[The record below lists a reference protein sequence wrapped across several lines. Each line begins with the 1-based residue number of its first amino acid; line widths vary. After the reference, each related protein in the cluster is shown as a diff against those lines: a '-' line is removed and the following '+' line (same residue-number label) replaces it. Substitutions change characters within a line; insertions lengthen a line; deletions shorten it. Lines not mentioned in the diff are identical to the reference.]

1 MAAYILLIDDDS
13 IHLEIYR
20 DRLFSQGYEI
30 ACAESGLTGI
40 LSIQQRL
47 PDLVIL
53 DISMPGMS
61 GLEVCDQIRASPRS
75 RDVPVLMLTALAV
88 THLESEGLR
97 IGADDYLLKSSDRG
111 VFLERVK
118 RLLTRNQ
125 RNTQANRVVVSIHLS
140 DSLSFEV
147 SGGVRDRG
155 EGQAVSLDRTR
166 FNREMA
172 FMGGIIYDY
181 YDRWLEA
188 WRRRDDLDERY
199 YQELHQ
205 DWRLQASGKG
215 RDLYRNIFEQN
226 ARLMEAWGKA
236 QQAVGDL
243 GEHLVLRFGG
253 PRSNL
258 ALPFEL
264 LHAGTRPL
272 AVYHPVSRQ
281 VSNGGT
287 NHCSCQATLRSLRGQ
302 TLRALLWAGDDV
314 ALPEVQAVADK
325 LQLALAVVGVRL
337 AVDPGDLT
345 QPITST
351 EARNWLQ
358 HNKPYHLVHYAG
370 HAVFDR
376 KRPENSHLG
385 LPDNDSRPGRIRAAD
400 LADLLA
406 GSQVQFLYLS
416 CCSGAEIGDDRVL
429 AENAYLGLMDAAIQ
443 AGVPAVLGY
452 RWPVVGRSAKIFA
465 THFYEGLAKYPSSL
479 EHAVWWARKQIFETS
494 PEGGWDETWFS
505 PMLVVQNPDYPGDSH
520 A

>member
-1 MAAYILLIDDDS
+1 MAAYILLIDDDPT
-13 IHLEIYR
+13 HLEIYR
-20 DRLFSQGYEI
+20 DRLLSQGYEI
-30 ACAESGLTGI
+30 ACAESGLAGI

-61 GLEVCDQIRASPRS
+61 GLEVCDQIRANPKSHKVR
-75 RDVPVLMLTALAV
+75 VLMLTALAV

-97 IGADDYLLKSSDRG
+97 IGADDYLLKTADRS
-111 VFLERVK
+111 VFLERIK
-118 RLLTRNQ
+118 RLLARDQ
-125 RNTQANRVVVSIHLS
+125 HNTQTNPVVVSVHVG

-147 SGGVRDRG
+147 SGGVTERG
-155 EGQAVSLDRTR
+155 EGQVDSLDRKR

-188 WRRRDDLDERY
+188 WRRRDDIDEKY
-199 YQELHQ
+199 YKELHQ

-215 RDLYRNIFEQN
+215 RDLYRSIFEQN

-281 VSNGGT
+281 ISNGYT
-287 NHCSCQATLRSLRGQ
+287 NHSSWQATLRSLRGQ
-302 TLRALLWAGDDV
+302 TLRALLLAGDEV
-314 ALPEVQAVADK
+314 ALPEVQAIADR
-325 LQLALAVVGVRL
+325 LQRPLPPANVRFT
-337 AVDPGDLT
+337 VDPPDLT
-345 QPITST
+345 RSVTPG
-351 EARNWLQ
+351 EAKDWLKSKS
-358 HNKPYHLVHYAG
+358 HHLVHYAG

-385 LPDNDSRPGRIRAAD
+385 LPDSDSHSEKIRAAD
-400 LADLLA
+400 LADLLR
-406 GSQVQFLYLS
+406 GSRVQFLYLS

-452 RWPVVGRSAKIFA
+452 RWPVVGRSAKTFA
-465 THFYEGLAKYPSSL
+465 THFYEGLAQYPSSL
-479 EHAVWWARKQIFETS
+479 EHAIWWARKQIFETS